1 MKNVCS
7 KSLNAGVLSSSFAE
21 TIKSFISIYQAYNLM
36 NTVKETPTYWKKI
49 IFEVLAIEK

>member
-21 TIKSFISIYQAYNLM
+21 TIKSFISIYQAYNSM